1 MVQRVNGGFVAGERL
16 TGNMDFFTVHVL
28 AELEEGAWGAE
39 NSATRN
45 LVKLVEAV
53 STGAQPILTSLT
65 SAEVDLSD
73 APTATA
79 YGFGSAF
86 DSAGTTVY
94 TLKFAVE
101 HTGAL
106 GSEIDA
112 DDATKPYSLA
122 ARLNGVVLPFE
133 TEVSGETVNVL
144 DTADAV
150 TKNVTIKAFSLL

>member
-39 NSATRN
+39 ESATRN
-45 LVKLVEAV
+45 LIKLVEAI

-65 SAEVDLSD
+65 SEVVDLSVS
-73 APTATA
+73 ANATF
-79 YGFGSAF
+79 YGFGSTF
-86 DSAGTTVY
+86 DEAGTTVY

-101 HTGAL
+101 HTGVF
-106 GSEIDA
+106 GSEVEAA
-112 DDATKPYSLA
+112 DSTVSYSLA

-133 TEVSGETVNVL
+133 TTVTGETVNVL
-144 DTADAV
+144 NTAAGAG
-150 TKNVTIKAFSLL
+150 KNVTIKAFSLL